1 MTWEATRERIAS
13 QSLQRPRDGTLSLS
27 PAAVD
32 VRAHPGQ
39 WMTYG
44 HPYDQR
50 KEVWNPKFCMITD
63 GQILLLDKEEVRTVH
78 SLVFPYTVF
87 HLLFLTRPW
96 VANPSMI

>member
-1 MTWEATRERIAS
+1 
-13 QSLQRPRDGTLSLS
+13 
-27 PAAVD
+27 
-32 VRAHPGQ
+32 
-39 WMTYG
+39 MTYG

-78 SLVFPYTVF
+78 SGVFPCTVF
-87 HLLFLTRPW
+87 HLVFLTRPW